1 MGEIHPAISSLKKIS
16 AVCFSFVEPCLW
28 QLKRPAFLK
37 HDFQDLRAGQICF
50 LGVPPP
56 RLQSHNGKAIA
67 VIDTTDASTS
77 MEARWV
83 KSNLLVG
90 KSKKIGLKLHLVALG
105 LRLHEAT
112 PILHGLWISND
123 VYGKTEFIEKVAELF
138 GDFAKM
144 TKP

>member
-1 MGEIHPAISSLKKIS
+1 
-16 AVCFSFVEPCLW
+16 
-28 QLKRPAFLK
+28 
-37 HDFQDLRAGQICF
+37 
-50 LGVPPP
+50 
-56 RLQSHNGKAIA
+56 
-67 VIDTTDASTS
+67 

-90 KSKKIGLKLHLVALG
+90 KSKKLGLKLHLVALG

-123 VYGKTEFIEKVAELF
+123 VYGKTEFIEKVTAFLGVF
-138 GDFAKM
+138 SKT